1 MVCGRFREEFQL
13 SKFGF
18 GRIDR
23 SVLYDSFVSLVF
35 EFFNMTQKLP
45 LFLVVINKN
54 IPEIDSS
61 VRFLYLYT
69 TMVNTSL

>member
-18 GRIDR
+18 GGIDR

-35 EFFNMTQKLP
+35 EFFNMTQKIP
-45 LFLVVINKN
+45 SFLVVINKN

-69 TMVNTSL
+69 IMVNTSL